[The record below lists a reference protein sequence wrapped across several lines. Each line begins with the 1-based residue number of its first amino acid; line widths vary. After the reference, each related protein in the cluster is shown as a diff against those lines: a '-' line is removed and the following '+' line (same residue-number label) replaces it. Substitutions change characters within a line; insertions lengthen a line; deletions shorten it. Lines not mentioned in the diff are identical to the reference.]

1 MNKKNAF
8 ITIVGKA
15 NVGKSSLLNALVG
28 EKIAA
33 VSSKP
38 QTTRTKITG
47 VLTKDDVQYVFM
59 DTPGVHKSHNKLS
72 EHMNKAVTE
81 TISDGEIILFV
92 TDCTKKISDA
102 EKKLAENFRKGKSKL
117 VLIINKIDLMDNK
130 EKLVDIIAEYS
141 SLCNFDEVVP
151 ISVAEKDGLDIIMQ
165 ILEKYAVNGPHY
177 FPDETLT
184 DQPEKVIMAE
194 IIREKALNN
203 LSDEIPHGI
212 AVTIE
217 DLNERDNK
225 FGEGILDISANIY
238 CERESHKGIVIGKN
252 GSMLKKIGA
261 QAREELEEFFQIKV
275 NLQCWVKVKEGWRNR
290 DGLIKNF
297 GLSVK

>member
-1 MNKKNAF
+1 MGTRNAF
-8 ITIVGKA
+8 VTIVGKA

-47 VLTKDDVQYVFM
+47 IVTDGEIQYVFM
-59 DTPGVHKSHNKLS
+59 DTPGVHKAHNKLS
-72 EHMNKAVTE
+72 EHMNKAVSE

-92 TDCTKKISDA
+92 TDCNSKISEA

-117 VLIINKIDLMDNK
+117 VLVINKIDLIPDK
-130 EKLVDIIAEYS
+130 EKLISVINSYS
-141 SLCNFDEVVP
+141 ALCDFDEVVP
-151 ISVAEKDGLDIIMQ
+151 VSVTENDGLDIIMD
-165 ILEKYAVNGPHY
+165 ILNKYSVEGPHY
-177 FPDETLT
+177 FPDDTLT

-194 IIREKALNN
+194 IIREKALIN
-203 LSDEIPHGI
+203 LNDEIPHGI

-217 DLNERDNK
+217 ELHERDNRN
-225 FGEGILDISANIY
+225 GEGILDITATIF

-252 GSMLKKIGA
+252 GSMLKTIGA
-261 QAREELEEFFQIKV
+261 QAREELENFFQIKI

-290 DGLIKNF
+290 EGIIRNF

>member
-1 MNKKNAF
+1 MKTKHAF

-47 VLTKDDVQYVFM
+47 VLTKNEIQYVFM
-59 DTPGVHKSHNKLS
+59 DTPGVHKSHTKLS

-92 TDCTKKISDA
+92 TDCSKKISEA

-117 VLIINKIDLMDNK
+117 ILIINKIDLLEDK
-130 EKLVDIIAEYS
+130 GKLVDVIGEYS
-141 SLCNFDEVVP
+141 TLCNFDEIIPV
-151 ISVAEKDGLDIIMQ
+151 SVNENDGLDIVMD
-165 ILEKYAVNGPHY
+165 ILSKNAVDGPHF

-217 DLNERDNK
+217 ELKERDNRL
-225 FGEGILDISANIY
+225 GEGILDISAYIY

-261 QAREELEEFFQIKV
+261 EARIELEEFFRIKV

-290 DGLIKNF
+290 EGIIKNF